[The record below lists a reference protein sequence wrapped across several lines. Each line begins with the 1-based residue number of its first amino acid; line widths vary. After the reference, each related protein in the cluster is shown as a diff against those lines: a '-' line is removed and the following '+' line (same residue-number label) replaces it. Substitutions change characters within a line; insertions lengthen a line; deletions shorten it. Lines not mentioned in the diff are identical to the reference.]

1 MTGCALVGLSLALA
15 AGSVGAQDLQQKV
28 AAAKQAAAKN
38 QQALRAYTW
47 TETTQVVVKG
57 DVKSTKVESCR
68 YGPDG
73 QVQKTPV
80 SEPPPPEKQRGL
92 KGKMIEK
99 KTAELTDE
107 MKSAVALVHQYL
119 PPSPD
124 RIEAAKAAGKITIT
138 PGAADSLRIADY
150 LKPGDALTLTLVPAQ
165 GVKKIDV
172 STYLD
177 TPEGGDPRRPDAGA
191 GRRDEL
197 PGCDRPGHPV
207 EQPPGPDREQQLPEG
222 RAVGRRP
229 AGISAVLGT
238 AQIVPGSRAGPAE
251 PRRSG
256 GPSEPRDPVS
266 TRRVTRGSFGYPV
279 PSPA

>member
-1 MTGCALVGLSLALA
+1 MKRIVTGCALVGLSLVLA
-15 AGSVGAQDLQQKV
+15 AGPVGAQDLQQKV

-38 QQALRAYTW
+38 QQALRAYGW
-47 TETTQVVVKG
+47 TETTQVAVKG
-57 DVKSTKVESCR
+57 EVKSTKVESCR

-92 KGKMIEK
+92 KGRMIEK

-124 RIEAAKAAGKITIT
+124 RIEAAKAAGKVTLT
-138 PGAADSLRIADY
+138 PGAADALRIGDY
-150 LKPGDALTLTLVPAQ
+150 LKPGDALTLTLVPGQ

-177 TPEGGDPRRPDAGA
+177 TPDKAVTLDVQMQALPDGTSYPGA
-191 GRRDEL
+191 
-197 PGCDRPGHPV
+197 
-207 EQPPGPDREQQLPEG
+207 
-222 RAVGRRP
+222 
-229 AGISAVLGT
+229 IVL
-238 AQIVPGSRAGPAE
+238 AIPSSNLQVQITNSNYLKVAP
-251 PRRSG
+251 
-256 GPSEPRDPVS
+256 
-266 TRRVTRGSFGYPV
+266 
-279 PSPA
+279 